1 MRETSS
7 SKCSRSLYVFFR
19 RSSRDAAAQV
29 GNLRNEN
36 CADIEDSEALVMDA
50 LEEFGRVVAVTIREF
65 RQSCQ
70 LVCLPNERVIRRQPA
85 GDAEALVGAGD
96 VCLAGREETSI
107 ARRRRG
113 QRR

>member
-1 MRETSS
+1 MLSV
-7 SKCSRSLYVFFR
+7 SLTQKVSPF
-19 RSSRDAAAQV
+19 QNTVHV

-96 VCLAGREETSI
+96 FCLAGREETSI